1 MDGECHFTF
10 ELTEEMQMENGF
22 RKTGVMLD
30 CSRNAVMTVESVKKL
45 IAILAK
51 MGYNQVQL
59 YIEDTYEVDGEEK
72 FGYLRGRY
80 GKKELKELDDFAYAQ
95 GVELVPNIQT
105 LAHLSTFLRWRKDLV
120 DTADIMLVGEEKV
133 YDLIRRMFASLRE
146 CFRTERIHI
155 GMDEAHMLGRGKYFE
170 LHGMQNRF
178 DILLSHL
185 ERVCALA
192 DEYGFRPMMWSDM
205 FYRIAN
211 GGSYYKTSAEFD
223 PSIKEKIPKN
233 LTLVYWDYYSHD
245 KNRYKKM
252 IRGHRRLSDKIS
264 FAGGAWKWSGFAP
277 NNYFSIPATKAAFS
291 QCRAER
297 VEDVFLT
304 MWGDNGAEC
313 SAFALLPTL
322 CYGAC
327 IARGITK
334 TSEIRAKFEEW
345 VGARYDDFLLLD
357 APNRIEPVEK
367 VINPAKYFLY
377 ADPFMSQFLNLEK
390 EEYAR
395 TYASLS
401 RRLSLA
407 AKRAGEYAYLFENL
421 SKLCRVL
428 ELKQNICSRTR
439 AAYENGDR
447 EQMNVILAD
456 YKKMIRRTEEFYR
469 AFRTQWYTE
478 NKPQGFEVQDARL
491 GGLLLRMRSCM
502 ERLTE
507 WREGKITTIPELEEE
522 ILPIAEELTNFN
534 SWANTHTTNRT

>member
-1 MDGECHFTF
+1 MT
-10 ELTEEMQMENGF
+10 NAF
-22 RKTGVMLD
+22 RKLGVMPD
-30 CSRNAVMTVESVKKL
+30 CSRNAVMSPEALKRF

-51 MGYNQVQL
+51 MGYNQVHL
-59 YIEDTYEVDGEEK
+59 YVEDTYEVNGEEK
-72 FGYLRGRY
+72 FGYLRGGY
-80 GKKELKELDDFAYAQ
+80 TKKELKELDDFAYGL

-133 YDLIRRMFASLRE
+133 YDLIGRMFASLRE
-146 CFRTERIHI
+146 CFRTENVHI
-155 GMDEAHMLGRGKYFE
+155 GMDEAHMLGRGKYYD
-170 LHGMQNRF
+170 LHGPENRF

-185 ERVCALA
+185 QKVCDLA
-192 DEYGFRPMMWSDM
+192 DEYGFKPMMWSDM
-205 FYRIAN
+205 FYRLAN
-211 GGSYYKTSAEFD
+211 GGSYYKTDSEFD
-223 PSIKEKIPKN
+223 PSIGEKIPEN

-252 IRGHRRLSDKIS
+252 IEGHRQLSPKLT

-277 NNYFSIPATKAAFS
+277 NNYFSIPATKAAFTV
-291 QCRAER
+291 CRDEG
-297 VEDVFLT
+297 VKDVFLT

-327 IARGITK
+327 MASGITK
-334 TSEIRAKFEEW
+334 MSEIREKFREW
-345 VGARYDDFLLLD
+345 VGASYDDFLLLD
-357 APNRIEPVEK
+357 APNRIERVGK

-395 TYASLS
+395 TYASLA

-407 AKRAGEYAYLFENL
+407 AKRVGEYGYLFENL
-421 SKLCRVL
+421 AKLCRVL

-439 AAYENGDR
+439 AAYENGDKALLN
-447 EQMNVILAD
+447 EILAD

-469 AFRTQWYTE
+469 AFRAQWYRE

-491 GGLLLRMRSCM
+491 GGLLGRMRSCK
-502 ERLTE
+502 ERLE
-507 WREGKITTIPELEEE
+507 DLRDGRISSIAELEEE
-522 ILPIAEELTNFN
+522 ISPIAEGLINFN
-534 SWANTHTTNRT
+534 SWEKTVTTGRV

>member
-1 MDGECHFTF
+1 MS
-10 ELTEEMQMENGF
+10 NGF
-22 RKTGVMLD
+22 RKLGVMPD
-30 CSRNAVMTVESVKKL
+30 CSRNAVMSVEAMKKFITV
-45 IAILAK
+45 LAK

-59 YIEDTYEVDGEEK
+59 YIEDTYQVNGEEK
-72 FGYLRGRY
+72 FGYLRGGY
-80 GKKELKELDDFAYAQ
+80 TKKELKELDDFAYGL

-146 CFRTERIHI
+146 CFRTDLIHI
-155 GMDEAHMLGRGKYFE
+155 GMDEAMMLGRGKYYD

-178 DILLSHL
+178 EILLSHL
-185 ERVCALA
+185 ERVCRLA
-192 DEYGFRPMMWSDM
+192 REYGFKPMMWSDM

-211 GGSYYKTSAEFD
+211 GGSYYKTGSEFD
-223 PSIKEKIPKN
+223 PSIKEKIPQD

-245 KNRYKKM
+245 KDRYIKM
-252 IRGHRRLSDKIS
+252 IQGHRQLSDKLA

-277 NNYFSIPATKAAFS
+277 NNYFSIPATKVAFS
-291 QCRAER
+291 ACRAQG
-297 VEDVFLT
+297 VQDVFLT

-313 SAFALLPTL
+313 SSFALLPTL

-327 IARGITK
+327 IAQGITK
-334 TSEIRAKFEEW
+334 MADIRAKFQEW

-357 APNRIEPVEK
+357 APNRIEPVKK

-377 ADPFMSQFLNLEK
+377 ADPFMSQFQNLEK

-395 TYASLS
+395 TYASLA

-407 AKRAGEYAYLFENL
+407 AKRCGEYAYLFENL

-428 ELKQNICSRTR
+428 ELKQNICTRTR
-439 AAYENGDR
+439 AAYESGDK
-447 EQMNVILAD
+447 EQMDAVIGD

-469 AFRTQWYTE
+469 AFRTQWYRE
-478 NKPQGFEVQDARL
+478 NKPHGFEVQDARL
-491 GGLLLRMRSCM
+491 GGLIQRMRSCM
-502 ERLTE
+502 ERFTQY
-507 WREGKITTIPELEEE
+507 RDGRISSIPELEEE
-522 ILPIAEELTNFN
+522 IHPIAESLINFN
-534 SWANTHTTNRT
+534 SWSQAYTTGRV